1 MRPTATN
8 LQRGSRFA
16 IVIENWDNA
25 FDMENTYGITF
36 NDVSTLKPDE
46 SNIWSREPGFPM
58 TGEVTTGVWTHVR
71 GSWDLTKSD
80 TNKLPTTNQNC
91 IREGQLTGTQRPGPA
106 LFRAHTKSDDAFS
119 HTIRLRLPAR
129 PPHKKKEGIGSRA
142 SATAEVVL
150 TYLVAFFPSRRS
162 SSVNPLCSALF
173 PLLDPAPLFTTA
185 PIRIF

>member
-1 MRPTATN
+1 MAPDYGSSRAIYHTSNNGWHSAREFQTATCIVPLLNCRLDNPTMRPTVTN

-36 NDVSTLKPDE
+36 NDVSTLKTDE
-46 SNIWSREPGFPM
+46 SNIWSREPGFPL

-106 LFRAHTKSDDAFS
+106 LFRAHTKSDDAFFPYD
-119 HTIRLRLPAR
+119 PAQASC
-129 PPHKKKEGIGSRA
+129 P
-142 SATAEVVL
+142 SAT
-150 TYLVAFFPSRRS
+150 
-162 SSVNPLCSALF
+162 
-173 PLLDPAPLFTTA
+173 
-185 PIRIF
+185 